1 MLAWAGQTSE
11 MAQNASRPLSKR
23 KVVEHIVLFR
33 TKAGF
38 SDEQEKDMLD
48 FLYTSQY
55 HMRGIIAISLG
66 RIAQENPEGCTH
78 AVFMRFPSKEVLA
91 EYYRNTFQSRVLN
104 EYIIPYC
111 HGSISMDYE
120 AEVEDDIVPLF
131 RRGEDFEYGV
141 EFILLFSAHED
152 VSVEVI
158 GDALDAVANLIE
170 DFGSSIIQYTQGK
183 NFSVNCKDYTHGV
196 MIRFPSEEAL
206 EGFTSS
212 PLYTD
217 IWRQKVLPISKRTL
231 IVYFL
236 IDPIGTTLM

>member
-1 MLAWAGQTSE
+1 MPAWAAQTPA
-11 MAQNASRPLSKR
+11 MAQNVSRPLSKR
-23 KVVEHIVLFR
+23 KVVEHIVLFK

-38 SDEQEKDMLD
+38 SDKQEKDMLD

-55 HMRGIIAISLG
+55 YMRGIIAISLG
-66 RIAQENPEGCTH
+66 RIVHENREGCTH
-78 AVFMRFPSKEVLA
+78 AVYMRFPSKEVLA
-91 EYYRNTFQSRVLN
+91 EYYKNTFQSRVMN

-111 HGSISMDYE
+111 HGTISVDYE

-141 EFILLFSAHED
+141 EFLLLISVHEG
-152 VSVEVI
+152 VSVEII
-158 GDALDAVANLIE
+158 GDALNAFGNLIE

-183 NFSVNCKDYTHGV
+183 NLSGNCKDYTHGV

-206 EGFTSS
+206 QGFTSS
-212 PLYTD
+212 PSYTD
-217 IWRQKVLPISKRTL
+217 IWKQKVLPIAKRTL
-231 IVYFL
+231 MVYFL